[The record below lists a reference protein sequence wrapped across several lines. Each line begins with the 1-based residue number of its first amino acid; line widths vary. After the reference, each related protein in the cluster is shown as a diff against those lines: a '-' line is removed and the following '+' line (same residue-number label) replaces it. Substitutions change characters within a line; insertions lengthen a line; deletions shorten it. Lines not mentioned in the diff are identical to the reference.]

1 MAELCA
7 GGERRLRT
15 ARLTARLT
23 ARFTA
28 RLDGPGVCSLVRV
41 TQEAGPGDREAEA
54 PVGEAAEPGLREPVR
69 PLVGPTDDAG
79 GKRISVLPSCRP
91 VGRPAFRCR
100 HAAAQGPRVPPYGP
114 SAAPVRA
121 VEGPRRLVTI
131 CTMAPTR
138 TLLSGLLGAAL
149 LVPVLPGAHAIG
161 AADIQTR
168 DARTV
173 DYLGLRLAVPAD
185 WRVVDLDREPGACLR
200 LDLPTLYLGHAG
212 AQTECTGRAA
222 VSRADTLH
230 LEPLDGAPPRADIP
244 TFSVDSATALPA
256 TPPRAGSNE
265 LRYAL
270 LRPGVMATVSYGAAP
285 DAVRRVLTRARA
297 VPGGVP
303 GDHGGPGARPAEPAL
318 AVGGTET
325 RGAQEPFTGE
335 GFDACTAP
343 TQKSMDTWRADS
355 PFRAVGVYIGGPAR
369 ACAQPRLTAEWVRR
383 QAEAGW
389 HLMPIWVGPQPWHS
403 ASTGLSTDPSA
414 ADGQGRAAADGA
426 VAAAA
431 SLGLPTGTVLYNDV
445 EHYTD
450 RDTWDAPVV
459 AYLTAWTLR
468 LHELGYRSAAY
479 VSAGSGAKALSAHHH
494 QAPEAMP
501 DVLWVA
507 RWNGAASVTDADMGL
522 PAGTAQWAGRRRA
535 HQFRGDHDAT
545 YGGVTINIDRNWV
558 DVDPSELGTG
568 SIFPLS

>member
-1 MAELCA
+1 
-7 GGERRLRT
+7 
-15 ARLTARLT
+15 
-23 ARFTA
+23 
-28 RLDGPGVCSLVRV
+28 
-41 TQEAGPGDREAEA
+41 
-54 PVGEAAEPGLREPVR
+54 
-69 PLVGPTDDAG
+69 
-79 GKRISVLPSCRP
+79 
-91 VGRPAFRCR
+91 
-100 HAAAQGPRVPPYGP
+100 
-114 SAAPVRA
+114 
-121 VEGPRRLVTI
+121 
-131 CTMAPTR
+131 MAPTR

-149 LVPVLPGAHAIG
+149 LLPVLPGAHAIG
-161 AADIQTR
+161 AADTR
-168 DARTV
+168 TSDARALDARTV

-212 AQTECTGRAA
+212 TQTECTGRAA
-222 VSRADTLH
+222 AGRADTLH
-230 LEPLDGAPPRADIP
+230 LEPLDGAPQRADIP
-244 TFSVDSATALPA
+244 TLSVHSGTALPDA
-256 TPPRAGSNE
+256 PPRTDSNE

-270 LRPGVMATVSYGAAP
+270 LRSGVMATVSYGAAP
-285 DAVRRVLTRARA
+285 DAVRRVLARARA
-297 VPGGVP
+297 VSGGVP
-303 GDHGGPGARPAEPAL
+303 GAPATPPAEPAL
-318 AVGGTET
+318 AADGTEP
-325 RGAQEPFTGE
+325 RNAQEPFTGE

-343 TQKSMDTWRADS
+343 TQASMDTWRADS
-355 PFRAVGVYIGGPAR
+355 PFRAVGIYIGGRAR

-403 ASTGLSTDPSA
+403 ASTGLSTDPSE
-414 ADGQGRAAADGA
+414 ADGQGRSAADGA

-431 SLGLPTGTVLYNDV
+431 ALGLPTGTVLYNDL
-445 EHYTD
+445 ENYTD
-450 RDTWDAPVV
+450 RETWDAPVV
-459 AYLTAWTLR
+459 AYLTAWTVR

-522 PAGTAQWAGRRRA
+522 PAGTPQWAGRRRA
-535 HQFRGDHDAT
+535 HQFRGDHNAA

-568 SIFPLS
+568 SVVPLS